1 MGKSQST
8 HTCLEALKLRTRR
21 NVIYRSTEIIGN
33 CLNELDR
40 IKELYWL
47 VEFSSLEKA
56 YITYKV
62 AKRFKK
68 VEFDPGGKGRGGG

>member
-1 MGKSQST
+1 M
-8 HTCLEALKLRTRR
+8 
-21 NVIYRSTEIIGN
+21 
-33 CLNELDR
+33 
-40 IKELYWL
+40 ELYWL